1 MIIYPAID
9 LLDDHV
15 VRLTQG
21 DYQQREIF
29 GTDPIVFA
37 QSFSEQGATHL
48 HVVDL
53 NGARNGQQA
62 QFDTI
67 KKIVSAT
74 PLQVEVGG
82 GIRTQAAV
90 ESYLDCGVSQVIL
103 GTIAAKDPQ
112 LTKELLRNYEEKI
125 VIGVDAKQGMVAVDG
140 WETRTE
146 RPARD
151 FCQELVSWGCQRII
165 YTEIERDGTGLG
177 INGPLYQDL
186 QKIPGLAITA
196 SGGVAHVA
204 DIDTLAA
211 IGIEGVII
219 GKALY
224 NGSLSLREVLRRIG
238 NPTKEGLR

>member
-1 MIIYPAID
+1 MNIYPAID
-9 LLDDHV
+9 LLDNHV

-29 GTDPIVFA
+29 GTDPFVFA
-37 QSFSEQGATHL
+37 QTFFEQGATHL

-62 QFDTI
+62 QFDII
-67 KKIVSAT
+67 KKIVSST
-74 PLQVEVGG
+74 SLLVEVGG

-90 ESYLDCGVSQVIL
+90 DAYLAAGVNQVIL

-112 LTKELLRNYEEKI
+112 LTKKLLQEYGAQV
-125 VIGVDAKQGMVAVDG
+125 VIGVDAKNGQVAVDG
-140 WETRTE
+140 WETSTE
-146 RPARD
+146 LSAKD

-177 INGPLYQDL
+177 INGPLYQNL
-186 QKIPGLAITA
+186 QQIPDLAITA
-196 SGGVAHVA
+196 SGGVATLT
-204 DIDTLAA
+204 DIDTLTA
-211 IGIEGVII
+211 IGVDGVII

-224 NGSLSLREVLRRIG
+224 NGSLSLPEVLRRA
-238 NPTKEGLR
+238 NRLSKEAWR